1 MFLRLHKKRK
11 TKRND
16 DEMMT
21 KFSEIKTKFSEIYLT
36 GFVLPTKI
44 RLSKNNFSE

>member
-1 MFLRLHKKRK
+1 MFLRLHKKNERQNE
-11 TKRND
+11 TIND
-16 DEMMT
+16 
-21 KFSEIKTKFSEIYLT
+21 SEIKTKFCEIDLT